1 MIKLFYTALLLFT
14 VTAAAQAATLLVFG
28 DSLSSAYGIGP
39 REGWVTLMEDRLKQQ
54 KFDYNVVNAS
64 ISGETTSG
72 GAARIDEALAR
83 TKPGLVIVALGGND
97 GLRGLPASQIQANLT
112 RIVEAARRRGA
123 RVLLLGIRMPPNYGP
138 QYVREFEAVF
148 TEVARRHKVLFV
160 PFLLQGVADRR
171 ELMQPDNIHPTA
183 AAQPVIL
190 ETVWKELLPLLKKSR
205 ER

>member
-1 MIKLFYTALLLFT
+1 MIKLFCTALLFT
-14 VTAAAQAATLLVFG
+14 VTAVTQAATLLVFG

-39 REGWVTLMEDRLKQQ
+39 REGWVTLMEERLKQK

-72 GAARIDEALAR
+72 GATRIDEALAR
-83 TKPGLVIVALGGND
+83 AKPGLVIVALGGND
-97 GLRGLPASQIQANLT
+97 GLRGLAASQIQANLT

-138 QYVREFEAVF
+138 QYMREFEAVY
-148 TEVARRHKVLFV
+148 TEVARRQKVPLV
-160 PFLLQGVADRR
+160 PFMLQGVADKRD
-171 ELMQPDNIHPTA
+171 LMQPDNIHPTA

-190 ETVWKELLPLLKKSR
+190 ETVWKGLRPLLKK
-205 ER
+205 